1 MVDHL
6 EVLGAGDEGE
16 GVGTGADVE
25 DVGLLDPR
33 DKEVGALANGL
44 IEDAT
49 EAVEE
54 DDELPTVDV

>member
-1 MVDHL
+1 
-6 EVLGAGDEGE
+6 
-16 GVGTGADVE
+16 VGTGADVE

-33 DKEVGALANGL
+33 DEEVGALTNGL

-49 EAVEE
+49 EAVKE

>member
-1 MVDHL
+1 M
-6 EVLGAGDEGE
+6 
-16 GVGTGADVE
+16 GADVE

-33 DKEVGALANGL
+33 DEEVGALTNGL

-54 DDELPTVDV
+54 DDELPIVDV